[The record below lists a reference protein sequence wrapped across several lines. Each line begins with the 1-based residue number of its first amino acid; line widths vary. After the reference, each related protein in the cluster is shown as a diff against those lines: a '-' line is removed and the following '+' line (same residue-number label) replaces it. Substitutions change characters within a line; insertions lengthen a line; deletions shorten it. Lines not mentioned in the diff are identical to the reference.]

1 MHCDQGEGWQK
12 EQEPEAIPF
21 QQDMKYGVSSTC
33 FPQIGSARTLVPG
46 SSPSPRTGQEGGPFP
61 DMGKKKG
68 GEKYEKH
75 RLVSRAKCGSK
86 KQSERDRCNTA
97 SD

>member
-46 SSPSPRTGQEGGPFP
+46 SFPSPPKG
-61 DMGKKKG
+61 KKG
-68 GEKYEKH
+68 GLSQTCGKRKEEK
-75 RLVSRAKCGSK
+75 
-86 KQSERDRCNTA
+86 NTKNI
-97 SD
+97 D